1 MTMKYRKLGNSGL
14 SVSNLILGTMGFGTE
29 TPEEEALAILDA
41 FLGAGGNMI
50 DTADVYG
57 GGASEEL
64 LGRWWASRPDQ
75 AIELGNQQSAARH
88 SRHQHCVGKLPA
100 VGLSRQEGPYRLFL
114 RSQP

>member
-29 TPEEEALAILDA
+29 TPEQEAFAILDA
-41 FLGAGGNMI
+41 FLEAGGNMI

-64 LGRWWASRPDQ
+64 LGRWRASRPDTTKWFIRQ
-75 AIELGNQQSAARH
+75 VMRPWAGARCRAFGGGDAAA
-88 SRHQHCVGKLPA
+88 A
-100 VGLSRQEGPYRLFL
+100 VP
-114 RSQP
+114 